1 MPTRVVTVTTS
12 ATQILSYNN
21 QRTTASFTNNG
32 TAVIFVSNDQTGI
45 TTNGYP
51 IAVGGAL
58 DLIRALGD
66 EPQSLWFASVATAT
80 QEMRILEAYG
90 DLPVVSRPPEL
101 PPSIEIRTAME
112 GT

>member
-1 MPTRVVTVTTS
+1 MPTRVVTVTTA

-32 TAVIFVSNDQTGI
+32 TAVIYVSNDQTGI
-45 TTNGYP
+45 TTDGYP
-51 IAVGGAL
+51 IAIGGAL
-58 DLIRALGD
+58 DLIRELGE
-66 EPQSLWFASVATAT
+66 EPQSLWFASVAAGS

-90 DLPVVSRPPEL
+90 DLPIITQPPEL
-101 PPSIEIRTAME
+101 PPSIEIRTPIG

>member
-1 MPTRVVTVTTS
+1 MPTRVVTVTTA

-32 TAVIFVSNDQTGI
+32 TAVIYVSNDQTGI
-45 TTNGYP
+45 TTDGYP
-51 IAVGGAL
+51 IAIGGAL
-58 DLIRALGD
+58 ERIRALGD
-66 EPQSLWFASVATAT
+66 EPQSLWFASVAAGS

-90 DLPVVSRPPEL
+90 DLPIITQPPEL
-101 PPSIEIRTAME
+101 PPSIEIRTPIG

>member
-1 MPTRVVTVTTS
+1 MPTRVVSVTTA
-12 ATQILSYNN
+12 ATPLLSYNN

-32 TAVIFVSNDQTGI
+32 TAVIYVSNDQTGI

-66 EPQSLWFASVATAT
+66 EPQSLWFASVAAGT
-80 QEMRILEAYG
+80 QEMRILEAFG
-90 DLPVVSRPPEL
+90 DLPSIASPPEL
-101 PPSIEIRTAME
+101 PASIERR
-112 GT
+112 

>member
-1 MPTRVVTVTTS
+1 MPTRVVTVTTG
-12 ATQILSYNN
+12 ATPILSYNN

-32 TAVIFVSNDQTGI
+32 TDVIYVSNDQTLI

-66 EPQSLWFASVATAT
+66 EPQSLWFASVGSGT

-90 DLPVVSRPPEL
+90 DLPIITQPPEL
-101 PPSIEIRTAME
+101 PPSIEIRTPVE
-112 GT
+112 GG

>member
-1 MPTRVVTVTTS
+1 MPTRVVTVTT
-12 ATQILSYNN
+12 APTQILSYNN

-66 EPQSLWFASVATAT
+66 EPQSLWFASVATST

-90 DLPVVSRPPEL
+90 DLPIITQPPEL
-101 PPSIEIRTAME
+101 PPSIEIRTPVE